1 MYKFLAERILKI
13 IITVRKKINTV
24 REKINTEISHLPD
37 ILIEC

>member
-37 ILIEC
+37 ILTEC